1 MKIFPHFPQCA
12 SDKLS
17 LREKCSNTEFLLVRI
32 FLYSLRIQDN
42 TDLKKLRIHAVCI
55 LCQSKRLLRKKMF
68 VMEENKHVKYSK
80 LTLDHVNPFQVNVPF
95 LSLREKLFRVIL
107 IRIQSECGKYGPE

>member
-1 MKIFPHFPQCA
+1 
-12 SDKLS
+12 
-17 LREKCSNTEFLLVRI
+17 
-32 FLYSLRIQDN
+32 
-42 TDLKKLRIHAVCI
+42 
-55 LCQSKRLLRKKMF
+55 MF

-107 IRIQSECGKYGPE
+107 VRIQSECGKYGPE

>member
-55 LCQSKRLLRKKMF
+55 LCQSKKVVKK
-68 VMEENKHVKYSK
+68 ENKHVKYSK

-107 IRIQSECGKYGPE
+107 VRIQSECGKYGPE